1 MVVVCDSRMR
11 QTVRLDRSSR
21 CVQRA
26 RENAWGKASRVP
38 RSLRRAAAANADP
51 RSSRAILPS
60 QAIGSAA
67 QSGPRHDA
75 RLILD
80 QILDRILDQILDRI
94 LDQIL
99 DRMRGRIAD
108 HREL

>member
-80 QILDRILDQILDRI
+80 LFLDRIVDQILDRI

-99 DRMRGRIAD
+99 DQIQDRMRG
-108 HREL
+108 